1 MKDVF
6 GFDNYA
12 ADRTIDTHIKNIRK
26 KIWVEDFIKT
36 IRGQWYIIT
45 K

>member
-1 MKDVF
+1 MQNIGETVSRKVIMKDVF

-26 KIWVEDFIKT
+26 KI
-36 IRGQWYIIT
+36 
-45 K
+45 